1 MMIWNGAPMSE
12 QSNDDWLAE
21 IDGKFEVEQL
31 SVAVVKISLFP
42 EAELAAGKKSCAP
55 VSVAASY

>member
-1 MMIWNGAPMSE
+1 MSE

-42 EAELAAGKKSCAP
+42 EAEFAAGKKSCAP
-55 VSVAASY
+55 VSLAASY